1 LQSLPPP
8 RFCSPLRL
16 RLARL
21 CLDDKGYACPEKMNA
36 LRELTLEEAL
46 LLEDVAHS
54 RQREALVFTDEVR
67 AAAQVATK

>member
-1 LQSLPPP
+1 
-8 RFCSPLRL
+8 
-16 RLARL
+16 
-21 CLDDKGYACPEKMNA
+21 MNA